1 MFAHYTSLIPEKID
15 TAAMLKSKMQETG
28 TNVKNQD
35 YDQFNNWF
43 KWKMTTDFGHA
54 NAIELKLTMK

>member
-1 MFAHYTSLIPEKID
+1 
-15 TAAMLKSKMQETG
+15 MLQSKMQETG

-43 KWKMTTDFGHA
+43 KWKMMTYFGHA